1 MHRDILRLL
10 TFLAVVR
17 VLVLVCSPVPI
28 TTTGYFRSSIPERRE
43 TATPRQASSHDQALV
58 RDVTSRRPT
67 RPAGRSDPTHSRPIR
82 ASDTAPAD
90 APADVIGRAPQPRR
104 AGPAPGVQEREAC
117 ARAREAGRRLA
128 RGCVHRSVDRH
139 TQYSVPE
146 TSTAAAIP

>member
-1 MHRDILRLL
+1 MTVHHQHASRHSPASHLSGRGSSAGSGM
-10 TFLAVVR
+10 LA
-17 VLVLVCSPVPI
+17 CTDHNNI
-28 TTTGYFRSSIPERRE
+28 RSSIPERRE

-67 RPAGRSDPTHSRPIR
+67 RPAGRSDPTPSRPIR

-90 APADVIGRAPQPRR
+90 APADVIGRTPQPRR

-128 RGCVHRSVDRH
+128 RGCVHRSVDRQ

-146 TSTAAAIP
+146 T